1 MALKNTELLLRWT
14 RSPPATISHQRIQL
28 NDRLMDVTTQHFAT
42 NKAIYHIDSLQP
54 LVHASVCGAWVNQP
68 KRIMLGREERIFDTV
83 YDDSIKAHISFD
95 AKNNRIMTEAMP
107 MFIEKDFMVLCGSNV
122 LINGTLVSTEG
133 RTPSC
138 GDVKDNL
145 ALVGTL
151 EGDVLVYDITEAT
164 IVKVYRTVSPITAIR
179 SDDLTSLFA
188 TGHHDGIIRMHMLS
202 PRTLKTEQVL
212 VKDYHR
218 SPIRRIRICSHRMA
232 STDDSGVVMVAS
244 PAGNKVW
251 WAHTCHDHM
260 VDISPTRA
268 VIGNGKFLH
277 VLNF

>member
-1 MALKNTELLLRWT
+1 
-14 RSPPATISHQRIQL
+14 
-28 NDRLMDVTTQHFAT
+28 
-42 NKAIYHIDSLQP
+42 
-54 LVHASVCGAWVNQP
+54 
-68 KRIMLGREERIFDTV
+68 MLGRENRIFDTI
-83 YDDSIKAHISFD
+83 YRDDIRSHVSCD
-95 AKNNRIMTEAMP
+95 SRNNKVLTESMP
-107 MFIEKDFMVLCGSNV
+107 MFIENNLMVLCGSSV

-133 RTPSC
+133 RTPTC
-138 GDVKDNL
+138 GDVKGDL

-151 EGDVLVYDITEAT
+151 EGDVLVYDIPKTT
-164 IVKVYRTVSPITAIR
+164 IVKVYRTASPITAIR

-188 TGHHDGIIRMHMLS
+188 TGHHDGIIRMHMIA
-202 PRTLKTEQVL
+202 PRTLRTEQVL
-212 VKDYHR
+212 VKDYHS

-251 WAHTCHDHM
+251 WAHTCYDHM

-277 VLNF
+277 VLNFQ